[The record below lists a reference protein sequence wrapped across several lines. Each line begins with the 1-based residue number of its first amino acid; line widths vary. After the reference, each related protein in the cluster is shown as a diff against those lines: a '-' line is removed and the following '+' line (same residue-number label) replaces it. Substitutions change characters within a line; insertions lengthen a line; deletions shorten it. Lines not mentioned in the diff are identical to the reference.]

1 MQPSTVRQLWSLV
14 ERTKSI
20 TLLQLSDK
28 DLVEQLFR
36 QLSTSEQLTNEENNC
51 LITYINSRLT
61 LIRDLAEA
69 RSM

>member
-1 MQPSTVRQLWSLV
+1 MKPSTVRQLWALV
-14 ERTKSI
+14 ERTQSI
-20 TLLQLSDK
+20 TLLQLNDK

-51 LITYINSRLT
+51 LITYIYSRLT

>member
-51 LITYINSRLT
+51 LITYIYSRLT

>member
-1 MQPSTVRQLWSLV
+1 MKPSTVRQLWSLV
-14 ERTKSI
+14 ERTQSI
-20 TLLQLSDK
+20 TLLQLNDK
-28 DLVEQLFR
+28 DLVEQLVR

-51 LITYINSRLT
+51 LITYIYSRLT

>member
-1 MQPSTVRQLWSLV
+1 MKPSTVHQLWSLI
-14 ERTKSI
+14 ERTQSI

-51 LITYINSRLT
+51 LITYIYSRLT

>member
-1 MQPSTVRQLWSLV
+1 MKPSTVHQLWSLI
-14 ERTKSI
+14 EWTQSI

-28 DLVEQLFR
+28 DLVEQLFG
-36 QLSTSEQLTNEENNC
+36 QLSTSGQFTNEENNS
-51 LITYINSRLT
+51 LIAYIYSRLT